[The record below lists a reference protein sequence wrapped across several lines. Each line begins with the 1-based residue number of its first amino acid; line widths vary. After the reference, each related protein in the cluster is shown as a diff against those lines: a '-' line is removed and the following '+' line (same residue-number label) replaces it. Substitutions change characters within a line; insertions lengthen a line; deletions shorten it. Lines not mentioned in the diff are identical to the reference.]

1 MSTAHKLD
9 ISTAP
14 FLHQGITTSR
24 VMLEVL
30 LALVP
35 VVISAV
41 YFFGVSALMLIAVT
55 VLGCVLTEAFLAKD
69 GVDFGVLKDNSALLT
84 GVLLGLTLPPAT
96 PLWVAALGGII
107 AVVLGKTIWGG
118 LGQNMFNPALVGRA
132 FLQAAFPSIMT
143 TWTLPESF
151 LDVAPSTFAIP
162 LMSAQADVVTAATP
176 LALSKFDGKVTAVEP
191 LLFGSTAG
199 SLGETAGIVILVC
212 GLYLAYRKIFDWR
225 LMVSTLLSVAVFAT
239 ILHLVDA
246 DAYPGAQFMLLSGGL
261 MFGAVYMVTDP
272 VTTPITTKGAWIF
285 GAGVG
290 VLVVLIRLW
299 GGLPEGVMFSILL
312 MNSVT
317 PLINRYTQPSP
328 FGAKAVAK

>member
-1 MSTAHKLD
+1 MSTAHRLD

-14 FLHQGITTSR
+14 FLHQGRNTSR

-30 LALVP
+30 MALVP
-35 VVISAV
+35 VIISAV

-55 VLGCVLTEAFLAKD
+55 VLACVLTEASLAKD
-69 GVDFGVLKDNSALLT
+69 GINFGVLKDNSALLT

-107 AVVLGKTIWGG
+107 AMVLGKAIWGG

-132 FLQAAFPSIMT
+132 FLQAAFPSLMT

-151 LDVAPSTFAIP
+151 LDVAPSTFAVP

-176 LALSKFDGKVTAVEP
+176 LALSKFDGKVTEVGP
-191 LLFGSTAG
+191 LFFGNTAG
-199 SLGETAGIVILVC
+199 SLGETAGVIILLC
-212 GLYLAYRKIFDWR
+212 GLYLIYRKIFDWR
-225 LMVSTLLSVAVFAT
+225 LMVSTLLSVAIFAA
-239 ILHLVDA
+239 ILHQVDPK
-246 DAYPGAQFMLLSGGL
+246 AYPGPEFMLLSGGL

-272 VTTPITTKGAWIF
+272 VTTPITSKGAWIF

-317 PLINRYTQPSP
+317 PLINRYTQPRP
-328 FGAKAVAK
+328 FGSKATPK